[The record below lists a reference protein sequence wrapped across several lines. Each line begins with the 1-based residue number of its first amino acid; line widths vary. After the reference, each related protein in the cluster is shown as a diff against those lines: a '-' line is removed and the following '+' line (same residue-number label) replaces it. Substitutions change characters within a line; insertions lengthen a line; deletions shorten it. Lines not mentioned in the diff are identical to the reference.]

1 MVSKMV
7 QNSKVTSQNN
17 EIIIIIMNNEGCSGD
32 VTDLRI
38 MTKALR
44 DDESFTFS
52 I

>member
-1 MVSKMV
+1 MVSKIV

-17 EIIIIIMNNEGCSGD
+17 EFHYSEGCSGD
-32 VTDLRI
+32 VIDLRI